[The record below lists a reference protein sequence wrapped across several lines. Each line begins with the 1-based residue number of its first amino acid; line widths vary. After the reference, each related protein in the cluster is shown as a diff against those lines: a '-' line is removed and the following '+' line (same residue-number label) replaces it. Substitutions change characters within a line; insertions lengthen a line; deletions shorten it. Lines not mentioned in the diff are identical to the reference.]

1 MSESMSTPAVPT
13 ATPQPQD
20 AVLPPTNRRPRV
32 REVSSRFMNSTPVP
46 GGEHPTLQQPVKAP
60 KHSVSTPMPLQK
72 TMMQRSKTDNPH
84 HHHHQ
89 ETVIRR
95 SYSDSPLTL
104 HNYNKVPVPQ
114 STRRRGASTR
124 LVFKENKGVKSGEG
138 SDNDDDSNDSVPQ
151 LRMAK
156 SSSSR
161 PDTPATQRIVPSRF
175 RQSGNNNL
183 MSASAAAKLLQSS
196 GLSLSS
202 SAPKEHIG
210 EVKGTGSNSEDDE
223 DGCSTKSCPNSPLPI
238 QNNNLQWNSNVRSSM
253 PERACFTSNNGG
265 ESQLSSKLSSAS
277 PCSRSLNL
285 SNPSVKMMGFNVS
298 LPPPHPMPLTKQGDA
313 TRKGRKLFNR
323 EEQVHSLKM
332 LHNQHL
338 QWNFVNA
345 KSEAS
350 FRAQKRD
357 AEGKLFSLGAK
368 ISDLS
373 DVVRRKR
380 MELEY
385 LKRIET
391 LTTIVETQAPYLDE
405 WSALEEEHSSSLSG
419 TTQALVNSLV
429 RLPVGGNVQVDI
441 KEVGEALN
449 SAMKLMEMISVN
461 VEKFIPKASE
471 MDTSSSELARL
482 VAGERVL
489 IDECGDLLLKTYT
502 SQVEDCSLRGHL
514 MQLKKSNL
522 VQQQ

>member
-1 MSESMSTPAVPT
+1 MSESMSTPAT
-13 ATPQPQD
+13 TQPQD
-20 AVLPPTNRRPRV
+20 AVPPPTNRRPRV

-46 GGEHPTLQQPVKAP
+46 GGEHPTLQHPVKTP
-60 KHSVSTPMPLQK
+60 KHSVSTPMPAQK
-72 TMMQRSKTDNPH
+72 TMMQRSKTDNPYH
-84 HHHHQ
+84 HQHQ

-104 HNYNKVPVPQ
+104 HNYNKIPVPN
-114 STRRRGASTR
+114 STRPRGASTR

-138 SDNDDDSNDSVPQ
+138 SDTDDDGSEAVPQ
-151 LRMAK
+151 LRIGK
-156 SSSSR
+156 SCSSR
-161 PDTPATQRIVPSRF
+161 PDTPARIVPSRF
-175 RQSGNNNL
+175 RQSGNSNL
-183 MSASAAAKLLQSS
+183 MSASAAVKLLQSS

-210 EVKGTGSNSEDDE
+210 DGKGTGSNSEDDE
-223 DGCSTKSCPNSPLPI
+223 DGCSTKSCPNSPVPV

-253 PERACFTSNNGG
+253 PERTCFNGG

-277 PCSRSLNL
+277 SCSRSLNL
-285 SNPSVKMMGFNVS
+285 MNPSVKMLGFNLS
-298 LPPPHPMPLTKQGDA
+298 LPPTHPMPVTKQGDA
-313 TRKGRKLFNR
+313 TRKGRKVFNR

-350 FRAQKRD
+350 FRAQTRD
-357 AEGKLFSLGAK
+357 AEGKLFSLGTK

-391 LTTIVETQAPYLDE
+391 LTTIVEAQTPYLDE

-429 RLPVGGNVQVDI
+429 RLPVSGNVQVDI

-449 SAMKLMEMISVN
+449 SSMKLMEMISVN
-461 VEKFIPKASE
+461 VEKFIPKASD
-471 MDTSSSELARL
+471 MDTLSSELARS

-514 MQLKKSNL
+514 MQLKKSNPEL
-522 VQQQ
+522 QQ